1 MHYRLLVTFEKGS
14 AVTSEEARR
23 YVEQELLNDPSFSG
37 GGRFG
42 GAMADWFV
50 IGGRWSGELSRATW
64 GRAVEKQNGELQ
76 KKEKL
81 QVWGAYYGNKKM
93 REAQARLKQQ
103 VEELYAGALP
113 QEYRDKDLVYDR
125 DRYRDRDM
133 GYEDDA
139 MLLTQE
145 LYDSLLA
152 EYAGDFIAHSQYV
165 VAFVDLDYDP
175 LDPEFVGKK
184 WLVVVDAHT

>member
-1 MHYRLLVTFEKGS
+1 MHYRLLVTFEKES
-14 AVTSEEARR
+14 AATSEEARR

-42 GAMADWFV
+42 GGVADWFV

-64 GRAVEKQNGELQ
+64 GRAVEKQIASLE

-81 QVWGAYYGNKKM
+81 QVWGAYYVNKKM

-103 VEELYAGALP
+103 VEELYAAALP
-113 QEYRDKDLVYDR
+113 QEHHDKSLVYDR
-125 DRYRDRDM
+125 DTYRDL

-139 MLLTQE
+139 MRLTQE

-152 EYAGDFIAHSQYV
+152 EYAGDFIARSQYS

-175 LDPEFVGKK
+175 LDPDFVGKK

>member
-14 AVTSEEARR
+14 TNTSEEARR

-42 GAMADWFV
+42 GGVADWFV
-50 IGGRWSGELSRATW
+50 IGGRWSGELSRASW
-64 GRAVEKQNGELQ
+64 GREVEKEIVALE
-76 KKEKL
+76 KDAKL
-81 QVWGAYYGNKKM
+81 QVWGAYYGDKKM

-103 VEELYAGALP
+103 VEALYAAAVP
-113 QEYRDKDLVYDR
+113 QQYRDKGLDYDR
-125 DRYRDRDM
+125 DTYLDL

-139 MLLTQE
+139 MLLTHE

-152 EYAGDFIAHSQYV
+152 EYAGDFITHSQYS

-175 LDPEFVGKK
+175 LAPELVNKE